1 MSQEVQRPL
10 SWQERLNI
18 IKGTAKA
25 VHHLHTAQPCMVICG
40 NITRCQCEAIS
51 TASRCSVMML
61 HWNKLVLCCVHSS
74 NILLDE
80 HLQPRLSDFGL
91 ARLRPHSVDQSCT
104 IVMYTASHSNL
115 GYLPEE
121 YIRDGKLSVKLDV
134 YSLGMVSA
142 ASCLTYYIP
151 ETGIICTNKDYVCI
165 LMLIIQLQETF
176 VYFFI
181 VLHLLLACHDWPNI
195 IEHFSLH
202 FF

>member
-1 MSQEVQRPL
+1 
-10 SWQERLNI
+10 
-18 IKGTAKA
+18 
-25 VHHLHTAQPCMVICG
+25 MVICG

-51 TASRCSVMML
+51 TFSWCPVKML

-80 HLQPRLSDFGL
+80 HLQPKLSDFGL

-104 IVMYTASHSNL
+104 IVMETASHSNL

-134 YSLGMVSA
+134 YSLGMVST
-142 ASCLTYYIP
+142 ASCLKNDIP
-151 ETGIICTNKDYVCI
+151 EPGTICTNKDLCLHFNVNDSAAEYWP
-165 LMLIIQLQETF
+165 LKFLS
-176 VYFFI
+176 
-181 VLHLLLACHDWPNI
+181 HLLLPCHDWPNI
-195 IEHFSLH
+195 ILLFFLH

>member
-1 MSQEVQRPL
+1 MTADNNTCHR
-10 SWQERLNI
+10 
-18 IKGTAKA
+18 IKKFCWRSNPKSPGLLFWVFYFRRT
-25 VHHLHTAQPCMVICG
+25 
-40 NITRCQCEAIS
+40 EFS
-51 TASRCSVMML
+51 TSVMML

-80 HLQPRLSDFGL
+80 HLQPKLSDFGL

-104 IVMYTASHSNL
+104 IVMDTASHSNL